1 MRRLYRYR
9 GTVGVMSAMGQT
21 AEEITLYDSSDD
33 SKAPTR
39 LNIYGGLAKYIYE
52 LEMTD
57 AEERYLDADYVYDWN
72 LTLVRIEIPSKVPNI
87 PAKII
92 AQQDLNEESLKAAIE
107 PLLNDR
113 SLLDKMASN
122 ARAQASLHATDEV
135 VAVIDSLVK

>member
-39 LNIYGGLAKYIYE
+39 LNVYGGLAKYIYE
-52 LEMTD
+52 LELTD
-57 AEERYLDADYVYDWN
+57 AEERYLDADYIYDWN
-72 LTLVRIEIPSKVPNI
+72 LALVRIEIPSTNPNI

-92 AQQDLNEESLKAAIE
+92 AQQELPGHGIVIFGPQEYIENPEPEPMSKEQHLAWLKW
-107 PLLNDR
+107 R
-113 SLLDKMASN
+113 SENYS
-122 ARAQASLHATDEV
+122 
-135 VAVIDSLVK
+135 

>member
-9 GTVGVMSAMGQT
+9 GSVGVMSAMGQT

-57 AEERYLDADYVYDWN
+57 AEERYLDADYMYEWN
-72 LTLVRIEIPSKVPNI
+72 LTLVRIEIPSNVPSI

-92 AQQDLNEESLKAAIE
+92 AQRELPERSIVIFGPQEYINTPEPGPMSKEQHLAWLKWRNENYS
-107 PLLNDR
+107 
-113 SLLDKMASN
+113 
-122 ARAQASLHATDEV
+122 
-135 VAVIDSLVK
+135 

>member
-1 MRRLYRYR
+1 MRRLYQYR
-9 GTVGVMSAMGQT
+9 GTVGVMSAVGQT

-72 LTLVRIEIPSKVPNI
+72 LALVRIEIPSKVPNI
-87 PAKII
+87 PAKVI
-92 AQQDLNEESLKAAIE
+92 AQQELPGHGIVIFGPQEYINTPEQE
-107 PLLNDR
+107 PMDKEQRLAWVKWKND
-113 SLLDKMASN
+113 N
-122 ARAQASLHATDEV
+122 YT
-135 VAVIDSLVK
+135 